1 MNSEGL
7 FKFIFGL
14 AVFLF
19 CLMVIGVFFLI
30 LKIVLMFIPQLHI
43 LGLTIGY

>member
-14 AVFLF
+14 AIFLF
-19 CLMVIGVFFLI
+19 CLLVIGVFFLI
-30 LKIVLMFIPQLHI
+30 VKIILMFTPQIHFM
-43 LGLTIGY
+43 GLIIGY